1 MTETTAGL
9 PTETETSTSTAT
21 DTETPTATMTMT
33 LAGTPT
39 EEPPAP
45 FTGAYYTYDGDDNL
59 VMSVV
64 NGVTTYYAASSYVVE
79 VDGETTTVKKTYMAG
94 STSIAVRTILGE
106 EDTLNWVLGDHL
118 GSASVTTTVDGTW
131 YSELRFSAF
140 GETRYSSG
148 ITPTDYRYTGQ
159 LEQADVN
166 LYYYN
171 ARWYDPALG
180 RFIQADTIV
189 PEPGSLKS
197 YDRFTYVDNN
207 PMKYIDPS
215 GHCIATNGSIR
226 NEYPSGTSGL
236 CSDYEI
242 TKYTSRGPSTVK
254 DYQKILSWYGV
265 TLVSGNLTPN
275 DAAEI
280 TTAVRTI
287 AAQLASVDPQ
297 GRGPSQVFKAEYGPR
312 QIQSKDPDASGSQ
325 YCDHSGYG
333 FYCHNMAGHWDK
345 YLAAHELGHDFAQAN
360 GKVPYT
366 VMFDANQY
374 NSQGK
379 IVFGSIDGTYKRTFL
394 GMLSDQP
401 PYAYHGHALY
411 PGDVAQLTQNEDF
424 ADTFSN
430 WVYDSFN
437 YDAESIING
446 VKNADSGTIRKN
458 WMDVNMAE
466 WLKD

>member
-1 MTETTAGL
+1 M
-9 PTETETSTSTAT
+9 
-21 DTETPTATMTMT
+21 
-33 LAGTPT
+33 
-39 EEPPAP
+39 
-45 FTGAYYTYDGDDNL
+45 
-59 VMSVV
+59 
-64 NGVTTYYAASSYVVE
+64 
-79 VDGETTTVKKTYMAG
+79 
-94 STSIAVRTILGE
+94 
-106 EDTLNWVLGDHL
+106 
-118 GSASVTTTVDGTW
+118 
-131 YSELRFSAF
+131 
-140 GETRYSSG
+140 
-148 ITPTDYRYTGQ
+148 
-159 LEQADVN
+159 
-166 LYYYN
+166 
-171 ARWYDPALG
+171 
-180 RFIQADTIV
+180 
-189 PEPGSLKS
+189 
-197 YDRFTYVDNN
+197 
-207 PMKYIDPS
+207 
-215 GHCIATNGSIR
+215 
-226 NEYPSGTSGL
+226 
-236 CSDYEI
+236 
-242 TKYTSRGPSTVK
+242 
-254 DYQKILSWYGV
+254 
-265 TLVSGNLTPN
+265 SGNLTPN

-325 YCDHSGYG
+325 YCEHSGYG